1 MLADV
6 SWCSRLCFFSLLA
19 FYLFVSM
26 SGRLK
31 SPASMMILLQLL
43 AKRDSESWSKI
54 SAPVF
59 GGR

>member
-1 MLADV
+1 MV
-6 SWCSRLCFFSLLA
+6 GM
-19 FYLFVSM
+19 VQSM

-43 AKRDSESWSKI
+43 AKRDSDRCSWSKI

-59 GGR
+59 GGGAVECSDGEAFLVL